1 MVRLWKFLLFTN
13 ILIASAAAA
22 QVLLSYDI
30 FGLPYDYNIVFLEF
44 FATLLLYNLSIW
56 NSRPKNYKESPYER
70 TRWIF
75 GNMYVFWSISAIS
88 LLALVFILP
97 QIHIHTFLY
106 LMVIGGLSLAYA
118 MPIVKVDG
126 KWRSFRHVPYVK
138 VFHIALIWSLS
149 TVGLVYIEI
158 VQNMGDLVSWT
169 SLFYLLACKFL
180 FILLITLP
188 FDIRDMKQDSY
199 YHLKTLPLALGLE
212 KSQRLCYTLAVL
224 HVFLLLFMPTNLGV
238 KVGLGLCDI
247 LVLILFKTKIFKDK
261 DSFINVYLLDLIL
274 VIQFALSFLGVQ
286 VFDNFIR

>member
-1 MVRLWKFLLFTN
+1 
-13 ILIASAAAA
+13 
-22 QVLLSYDI
+22 
-30 FGLPYDYNIVFLEF
+30 
-44 FATLLLYNLSIW
+44 
-56 NSRPKNYKESPYER
+56 
-70 TRWIF
+70 
-75 GNMYVFWSISAIS
+75 
-88 LLALVFILP
+88 
-97 QIHIHTFLY
+97 
-106 LMVIGGLSLAYA
+106 
-118 MPIVKVDG
+118 
-126 KWRSFRHVPYVK
+126 
-138 VFHIALIWSLS
+138 
-149 TVGLVYIEI
+149 
-158 VQNMGDLVSWT
+158 MGDLVSWT

-212 KSQRLCYTLAVL
+212 KSQRLCYILAVL